1 MNTLSRAVFS
11 ILLTFITASSASAWT
26 YKGNGGYAVVC
37 TKPENAKTIVSAE
50 LLDLYEGR
58 TIRAFQLDLGPGPS
72 FNEHLELILKRLEAF
87 SPRRAQRYREQ
98 AASFLHEARFLTGVD
113 LGDIGD
119 ADPIVVPVG
128 CTPKP
133 VVNQRE
139 PEFPGDPRYIVQSE
153 IWNALD
159 ESSKA
164 ALILHELVYREL
176 KQDTSL
182 RTRYFVSMI
191 SSTEW
196 VNLTTLTYFDLS
208 RRVGFPS
215 EEQSGVELDLSRLF
229 LRTANGIFQN
239 AYPVRDSVVDLY
251 GQSVF
256 TLGTEPVRFFD
267 SGEIESLTISHVP
280 RLGLIGFQWQSPYGS
295 WLVMGELRFW
305 PGGVLASGRVIL
317 DKIAPR
323 TKGPGW
329 EAELGRSWN
338 QSLGDFVFKTY
349 PSGALKTVGPVE
361 GTCTIENT
369 SVAFS
374 ALNNGLELFEN
385 GRIKSVVLKDEFKV
399 IRSGKTIRLLKG
411 HVIEL
416 DESGRV
422 LCGATEDPR
431 SHSSRRECW
440 P

>member
-1 MNTLSRAVFS
+1 MNALSRAAFS

-37 TKPENAKTIVSAE
+37 YKPEDIKSIQSAE

-72 FNEHLELILKRLEAF
+72 FTEHLELVLNRLEAF

-98 AASFLHEARFLTGVD
+98 AASFLSEARFLTGVD
-113 LGDIGD
+113 LGDIGN
-119 ADPIVVPVG
+119 ANPIVVPGG

-139 PEFPGDPRYIVQSE
+139 PEFPGDPRYIVQAE

-159 ESSKA
+159 ENSKA

-196 VNLTTLTYFDLS
+196 ANLTALTYFALS
-208 RRVGFPS
+208 QRVGFPS

-229 LRTANGIFQN
+229 LRTPDGIFQN
-239 AYPVRDSVVDLY
+239 AYPVLDSVVDLY

-267 SGEIESLTISHVP
+267 NGEIESVTISHVP
-280 RLGLIGFQWQSPYGS
+280 GRRWMGFQWQSPYGN
-295 WLVMGELRFW
+295 WTVAGGLRFW
-305 PGGVLASGRVIL
+305 PGGTLSSGTVVVDGEIYR
-317 DKIAPR
+317 A
-323 TKGPGW
+323 KGPDW

-338 QSLGDFVFKTY
+338 HGLGDFVFKTY
-349 PSGALKTVGPVE
+349 PSGALKTVGPAE
-361 GTCTIENT
+361 GTCTVENT
-369 SVAFS
+369 PVAFS
-374 ALNNGLELFEN
+374 VLSSGIELYES
-385 GRIKSVVLKDEFKV
+385 GRMKSVVLKEELT
-399 IRSGKTIRLLKG
+399 IHRNRKTIRLLKG
-411 HVIEL
+411 HLIEL

-422 LCGATEDPR
+422 LCGATKDPR

>member
-1 MNTLSRAVFS
+1 MNALSRTAFS

-37 TKPENAKTIVSAE
+37 YKPEDIKSIQSAE

-58 TIRAFQLDLGPGPS
+58 TIRAFQVDLGTGPS
-72 FNEHLELILKRLEAF
+72 FSERLELMLKRLEAF
-87 SPRRAQRYREQ
+87 SPRRARRYREQ
-98 AASFLHEARFLTGVD
+98 AASFLNEARFLTGVD
-113 LGDIGD
+113 LGDIGN

-139 PEFPGDPRYIVQSE
+139 PEFPGDPRYIVQAE

-159 ESSKA
+159 ENSKA
-164 ALILHELVYREL
+164 ALILHEIVYHEL
-176 KQDTSL
+176 KQETSL

-196 VNLTTLTYFDLS
+196 ANLTSLTYFDLS
-208 RRVGFPS
+208 QRVGFPS
-215 EEQSGVELDLSRLF
+215 EEQSGAELDLNRLYSR
-229 LRTANGIFQN
+229 TPDGIFQN
-239 AYPVRDSVVDLY
+239 AYPVHDSVVALY

-256 TLGTEPVRFFD
+256 TLGTEPVHFFD

-280 RLGLIGFQWQSPYGS
+280 GRHWMGFQWKSPYGN
-295 WLVMGELRFW
+295 WTVAGDLRFW
-305 PGGVLASGRVIL
+305 RGGALASGRVIL
-317 DKIAPR
+317 DTIAPR
-323 TKGPGW
+323 AKGPGW

-338 QSLGDFVFKTY
+338 QSLGDFVFETY
-349 PSGALKTVGPVE
+349 PSGDLKTVGPAE

-369 SVAFS
+369 PVAFS
-374 ALNNGLELFEN
+374 VLRTGFELYES
-385 GRIKSVVLKDEFKV
+385 GRMKSVILKEELT
-399 IRSGKTIRLLKG
+399 IHRNRKTIRLLKG
-411 HVIEL
+411 HAIEL
-416 DESGRV
+416 DESGRA
-422 LCGATEDPR
+422 LCGATEDQR
-431 SHSSRRECW
+431 SHFIRRECW

>member
-1 MNTLSRAVFS
+1 MS
-11 ILLTFITASSASAWT
+11 ILARTAFFTLLSLITASSASAWT

-37 TKPENAKTIVSAE
+37 SKPENAKTIVSAE

-58 TIRAFQLDLGPGPS
+58 TIRAFQVDLGAGPS
-72 FNEHLELILKRLEAF
+72 FNEHLELMLKRLEAF
-87 SPRRAQRYREQ
+87 SPRRARRYREQ

-139 PEFPGDPRYIVQSE
+139 PEFPGDPRYIVQAE

-159 ESSKA
+159 ENSKA
-164 ALILHELVYREL
+164 ALILHELVYHEL
-176 KQDTSL
+176 KQETSL

-196 VNLTTLTYFDLS
+196 ANLTALTYFDLS
-208 RRVGFPS
+208 QRVGFPS

-229 LRTANGIFQN
+229 LRTPDGIFQN
-239 AYPVRDSVVDLY
+239 AYPVRDSVVGLY

-267 SGEIESLTISHVP
+267 NGDVESLSISHVSG
-280 RLGLIGFQWQSPYGS
+280 RGWNGFQWQSPYGN
-295 WLVMGELRFW
+295 WRVAGDIRFW

-323 TKGPGW
+323 AKGPGW

-338 QSLGDFVFKTY
+338 QSLGDFVFETY
-349 PSGALKTVGPVE
+349 PSGVLKTFGPAD
-361 GTCTIENT
+361 GTCTIEN
-369 SVAFS
+369 VAIAFS

-385 GRIKSVVLKDEFKV
+385 GRIKSVVLKDEIKV
-399 IRSGKTIRLLKG
+399 IRSGRTIRLLKG
-411 HVIEL
+411 HAIEL

-422 LCGATEDPR
+422 LCGATEDQR

-440 P
+440 R